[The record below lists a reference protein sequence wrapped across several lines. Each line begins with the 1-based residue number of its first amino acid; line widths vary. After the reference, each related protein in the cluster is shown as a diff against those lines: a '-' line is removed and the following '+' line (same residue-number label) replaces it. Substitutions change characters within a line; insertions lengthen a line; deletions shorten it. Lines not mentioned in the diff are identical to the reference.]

1 MSSCTIPSAFTTCL
15 NGFKCPP
22 LLSTNRATIRV
33 NEYRPVCAQLGNP
46 TIVRKSASYPSSIW
60 DHDFLQS
67 LGSGYTDE
75 LKRGDV
81 WKSIQCYMH
90 ETGVSEELARE
101 HIKDLMRQMWKKVNA
116 YRANKDSPLS
126 QTTADFMLNLVR
138 ASHFMYLH
146 GDGHGVQNQETMDV
160 AFTLLFR
167 PIPLEDEDMVFTPSL
182 GTKG

>member
-1 MSSCTIPSAFTTCL
+1 MTISAYLAATNPIIEKELEFLESNNIPDIIQWSSKIFRL
-15 NGFKCPP
+15 QND
-22 LLSTNRATIRV
+22 
-33 NEYRPVCAQLGNP
+33 LG
-46 TIVRKSASYPSSIW
+46 TS
-60 DHDFLQS
+60 
-67 LGSGYTDE
+67 TDE